1 MSNNTVSM
9 PNNTVSMPNN
19 TVSIQ
24 PNNTIS
30 NEGIDMMASIGR
42 GRSAMS
48 LFVSYIV
55 CGICMF
61 IGIGMIIVG
70 SIHFIRNFNNCSTEQ
85 NDLND
90 LNNFTK
96 KSTEQNKPKCIE
108 KKALF
113 ILFGVGL
120 FIILFGILFV
130 YLAKWNR
137 TLVKNNPTVAAFQG
151 MSMFFPGSN
160 RYRGGRS
167 SISF

>member
-1 MSNNTVSM
+1 MS
-9 PNNTVSMPNN
+9 
-19 TVSIQ
+19 
-24 PNNTIS
+24 NNTIS

-42 GRSAMS
+42 GRSVMS

-55 CGICMF
+55 CGICML

-70 SIHFIRNFNNCSTEQ
+70 SIQFIRNFNNCSTEQ

-90 LNNFTK
+90 FTK
-96 KSTEQNKPKCIE
+96 KSTEQNNLVKPKCIE

-130 YLAKWNR
+130 YLEKWNR

-151 MSMFFPGSN
+151 MSMFYPSSHG
-160 RYRGGRS
+160 YHGGHS